1 MTMAKRNRDGKLPKG
16 RNELSAYALSGF
28 PTEEC
33 IRAEAKV
40 SQILREKLGETR
52 AKARQVL
59 EALLPT
65 FKRRGVIDIDE
76 NVVRTGVRKVL
87 ESEE

>member
-1 MTMAKRNRDGKLPKG
+1 MAKRNKDGTLPKD

-28 PTEEC
+28 PMEEC

-40 SQILREKLGETR
+40 SNILREKLGETR
-52 AKARQVL
+52 VKARQVL

-65 FKRRGVIDIDE
+65 FKQRGVIDIDE
-76 NVVRTGVRKVL
+76 SVVRTGVRKVL
-87 ESEE
+87 DSEE